1 MSESVRFLVSFGQ
14 AVSTMALYN
23 DGHPSRERAV
33 DRSYQ
38 CLLDLQRSDPHP
50 RFSFLGEET
59 IYGDTA
65 LRELG
70 EWEWG
75 IRLSRAGVQR
85 IELDSSVGREEYEEF
100 LEQMMA
106 RITLSFIDSAQAQ
119 PTRSVGIKIGALG
132 IKGDTVELQESLET
146 EVPIATISYSLGE
159 EAASIQS
166 MHRDVQDH
174 GKLPLAEA
182 EAVVRS
188 LSMAMHGDQEMILP
202 LLQLKEFDEYT
213 TTHSLNVSV
222 LTMALAESLEL
233 ASDDVR
239 TFGIAGLLHD
249 LGKVNIPPDILNK
262 PGKLTDE
269 ERRIIQNHPT
279 DGARLIIE
287 SGRRLDL
294 AAAVAHEHHIMIN
307 GHGYP
312 KCHYPRDC
320 HKASKLIHVCD
331 VYDALRTRRPYRDAW
346 ESGKVLTYIEERAGT
361 EFEPEAATAFVTMMK
376 RVEGGIQLSPMPVA
390 GEVPE
395 EERAPESGGVERKL
409 DEKI

>member
-1 MSESVRFLVSFGQ
+1 MSEAIRFLVSFGQ

-38 CLLDLQRSDPHP
+38 LLLDLKRANPHP

-75 IRLSRAGVQR
+75 IRLSQAGIQR
-85 IELDSSVGREEYEEF
+85 VEFDANVTREQYEEF

-119 PTRSVGIKIGALG
+119 TGRDIGIKIGALG
-132 IKGDTVELQESLET
+132 IKGDAEELQHNLES
-146 EVPIATISYSLGE
+146 EVPIATISFSLGE

-166 MHRDVQDH
+166 MHRDVQDR

-202 LLQLKEFDEYT
+202 LLQRREFDEYT

-222 LTMALAESLEL
+222 LTMALAEHLEL
-233 ASDDVR
+233 SSDDVR
-239 TFGIAGLLHD
+239 TFGVAGLLHD
-249 LGKVNIPPDILNK
+249 LGKVKIPPDILNK

-269 ERRIIQNHPT
+269 ERMIIQNHPT
-279 DGARLIIE
+279 DGAKLILE

-307 GHGYP
+307 GLGYP
-312 KCHYPRDC
+312 KVHYPRNC
-320 HKASKLIHVCD
+320 HKASNLIHVCD
-331 VYDALRTRRPYRDAW
+331 VYDALRTRRPYREAW
-346 ESGKVLTYIEERAGT
+346 ESHRVLTYLEERAGT
-361 EFEPEAATAFVTMMK
+361 EFEPEAARAFVAMMK
-376 RVEGGIQLSPMPVA
+376 KVESGIQLSPIPTPSEASEAIPAPVST
-390 GEVPE
+390 ET
-395 EERAPESGGVERKL
+395 ERKPPSA
-409 DEKI
+409 